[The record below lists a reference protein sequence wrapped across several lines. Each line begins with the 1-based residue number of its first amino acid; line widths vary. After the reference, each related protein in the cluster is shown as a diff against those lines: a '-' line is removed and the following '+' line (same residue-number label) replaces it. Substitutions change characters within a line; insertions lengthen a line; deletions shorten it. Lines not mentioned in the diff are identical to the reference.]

1 VGPRRA
7 CDSQERYDMEA
18 GMAKYFASEAGM
30 GNALESIWIRG
41 ACDCSNAV
49 ERYFRDALLLL
60 ISEAANKLQRVI
72 IARQL
77 LAQNPVS
84 R

>member
-1 VGPRRA
+1 MGA
-7 CDSQERYDMEA
+7 A
-18 GMAKYFASEAGM
+18 MAKCFASEAGM
-30 GNALESIWIRG
+30 GNALESIRIRG

-49 ERYFRDALLLL
+49 GRYFRDALLML
-60 ISEAANKLQRVI
+60 ISEGANKLQRVI

-77 LAQNPVS
+77 LPQYPVS